1 MRGRVSL
8 SGLTGRAARDEDPA
22 TILKRRLPANSVPAP
37 VSPAPAAGPA
47 ARTGPGRHRG
57 APKAG
62 GRIPVRR
69 SGEDNGWTDK
79 QQNTLRGGGS
89 VPETIKAEAG
99 QSARSGQAAST
110 DSSRHPVQ
118 LGMTAFTL
126 LAGLIAFVAGLIVRL
141 HFAATVLGLAALVV
155 GLYTQMISAT
165 RLERI
170 LLMAGV
176 IPAFVGVCLGLAH
189 GGFG

>member
-1 MRGRVSL
+1 M
-8 SGLTGRAARDEDPA
+8 
-22 TILKRRLPANSVPAP
+22 
-37 VSPAPAAGPA
+37 
-47 ARTGPGRHRG
+47 
-57 APKAG
+57 
-62 GRIPVRR
+62 
-69 SGEDNGWTDK
+69 
-79 QQNTLRGGGS
+79 
-89 VPETIKAEAG
+89 PETIKAEAG
-99 QSARSGQAAST
+99 QSGPARSGQAAST

-118 LGMTAFTL
+118 LGLTAFTL

>member
-1 MRGRVSL
+1 MVS
-8 SGLTGRAARDEDPA
+8 
-22 TILKRRLPANSVPAP
+22 
-37 VSPAPAAGPA
+37 
-47 ARTGPGRHRG
+47 
-57 APKAG
+57 

-69 SGEDNGWTDK
+69 SGEDNRWKDK

-89 VPETIKAEAG
+89 VPETIKADAG
-99 QSARSGQAAST
+99 QSGAGESGLAQSGQAAST

-118 LGMTAFTL
+118 LGLTAFTL

-170 LLMAGV
+170 FLMAGV
-176 IPAFVGVCLGLAH
+176 VPAFVGVCLGLAH